1 MPQISGSFLGTSNSQ
16 ALVVLAD
23 APGHEMSLIEVG
35 GPQTS
40 VVPLWS
46 GSTVRYWGAADLI
59 AGNGTQTGYF
69 MNRHAN
75 GDIDRGTFSGKITTE
90 GGASTMEGTWN
101 FSGGTGNFARISGGG
116 TYRGRITSPTEVD
129 VGWEGTYELG

>member
-1 MPQISGSFLGTSNSQ
+1 MSHISGSFLGRSNSQ
-16 ALVVLAD
+16 ALVVV
-23 APGHEMSLIEVG
+23 APGHEMSLIEVA

-40 VVPLWS
+40 ADPLWT
-46 GSTVRYWGAADLI
+46 GATVHYWGAADLV
-59 AGNGTQTGYF
+59 AGTGTQTGYF

-90 GGASTMEGTWN
+90 AGASTMEGTWR
-101 FSGGTGNFARISGGG
+101 FTGGTGSFARLSGGG
-116 TYRGRITSPTEVD
+116 TYKGRITSPTEVD